1 MAKNYTFNA
10 NISCTATSS
19 TGYSQSQSGTFTL
32 NLTGIDQVETGRK
45 NITTGGVDIMAGP
58 DFGKVVYVRN
68 LDDTNFVT
76 VSMVSDAD
84 NTIAVLE
91 PGEFC
96 FTILRDNGVI
106 HGRADTA
113 TVTVE
118 YFAVEIDSNARG

>member
-10 NISCTATSS
+10 NISCSASS
-19 TGYSQSQSGTFTL
+19 ASGYTQSESGNFSL

-45 NITTGGVDIMAGP
+45 NIATGGTVIMTAP
-58 DFGKVVYVRN
+58 TYGKVVYVRN

-76 VSMVSDAD
+76 ISMADDTD

-91 PGEFC
+91 PGEFF
-96 FTILRDNGVI
+96 FTILRDNGVVR
-106 HGRADTA
+106 GDADTA

-118 YFAVEIDSNARG
+118 YFAVEIDSNA